1 MSTALIVGI
10 YGAAFVGFFGSLFV
24 IGSLIVSGRA
34 DDAAAPGALKR
45 HEAADDLVDQ
55 LAHGDI
61 PALPSASFPFHREG
75 L

>member
-1 MSTALIVGI
+1 MIA
-10 YGAAFVGFFGSLFV
+10 
-24 IGSLIVSGRA
+24 SLIILAAIGISGSCFIIGTLLTEDRA
-34 DDAAAPGALKR
+34 ARRAIERHDAA
-45 HEAADDLVDQ
+45 HDLIDQ